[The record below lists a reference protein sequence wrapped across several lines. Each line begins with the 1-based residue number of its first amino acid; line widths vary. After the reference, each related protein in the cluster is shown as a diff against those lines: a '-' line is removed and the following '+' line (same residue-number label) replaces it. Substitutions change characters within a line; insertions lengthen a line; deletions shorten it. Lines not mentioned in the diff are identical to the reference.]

1 MALMSF
7 DLSCKSVSNKKFFS
21 RCILSIFLAVTSFLD
36 IHYNIGVNQL
46 FAQDISLLKIHHNTV
61 LIMLYALPERAVYA

>member
-1 MALMSF
+1 MHIKHIF
-7 DLSCKSVSNKKFFS
+7 SCYF
-21 RCILSIFLAVTSFLD
+21 FLD

-61 LIMLYALPERAVYA
+61 LIVLYALPERAVYA